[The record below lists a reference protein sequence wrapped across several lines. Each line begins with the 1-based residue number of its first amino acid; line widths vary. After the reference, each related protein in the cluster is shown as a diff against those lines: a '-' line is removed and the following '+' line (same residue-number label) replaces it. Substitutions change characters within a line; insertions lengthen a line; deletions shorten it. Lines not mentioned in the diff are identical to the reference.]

1 MVGTWDSKECKGPLP
16 IDAVVWISN
25 NNSNDHRLGAIEG
38 YCVNI
43 HKGKVRVGINIGNC
57 PGYGN
62 SNRLTGSPGLPGR
75 NGYNGSPGR
84 DGRDGA
90 KREKGAAGKPGLRGA
105 KGDVGPKGSHT
116 NHRNWK
122 QNESL
127 TSQEMI
133 QLFVLFTREPFTWV
147 DAATAVT
154 AGLSPSTV
162 QNAMVQFDTTLWIR
176 NEVEDNHRPGAI
188 EGYCENIH
196 KGRIR
201 VRINIGNCVGFGDA
215 NGHMHTG
222 WKSVS
227 RLIIEEVPIP

>member
-1 MVGTWDSKECKGPLP
+1 
-16 IDAVVWISN
+16 
-25 NNSNDHRLGAIEG
+25 
-38 YCVNI
+38 
-43 HKGKVRVGINIGNC
+43 
-57 PGYGN
+57 
-62 SNRLTGSPGLPGR
+62 
-75 NGYNGSPGR
+75 
-84 DGRDGA
+84 
-90 KREKGAAGKPGLRGA
+90 
-105 KGDVGPKGSHT
+105 
-116 NHRNWK
+116 
-122 QNESL
+122 
-127 TSQEMI
+127 MI